1 MTYRCDY
8 DDDFFDD
15 DSSDPEFEDGD
26 NPDGGYDDPDNP
38 DEDDQDEYE
47 DDSDKEPDDDSDY
60 ELPGVEEDYQED
72 EGNWSLDDYQASAES
87 LFGDNPFFGET
98 IDDQLADEGYQFF
111 DDPAFAEAFERIAP
125 GSTETV
131 RLFEQDGQ
139 LHAFGFVPLALMT
152 LLRNQY
158 GAIDFSN
165 LRASLPLK
173 GELAEPK
180 PLPPAYASI
189 PPKPAVDLRPQCT
202 PVGDQGD
209 TARCSAFAWTHAIE
223 LTRKLEGLP
232 ERRLAPNYTMLQF
245 QRMQGDAQDYRY
257 AFEGGSGTVSGTD
270 PGEVL
275 VRNGTCRQD
284 LWPDPSAEPL
294 APERTM
300 AADANQHRVEA
311 TPHPIVL
318 EDVKTVLS
326 AGCPVH
332 VGMNTG
338 PAFMELGRD
347 GIISASEPASG
358 RHGRHAMLLVGYTGN
373 FFIAKNSWGDRWGDQ
388 GYCYIPKNVLAQ
400 AEAEFVAM
408 LRPRPD
414 ASPR

>member
-1 MTYRCDY
+1 MIYWCDY
-8 DDDFFDD
+8 EDDFFDD
-15 DSSDPEFEDGD
+15 GD
-26 NPDGGYDDPDNP
+26 DAGDDGGDFEEDDGYYGAE
-38 DEDDQDEYE
+38 DEDDES
-47 DDSDKEPDDDSDY
+47 DDGDWGEN
-60 ELPGVEEDYQED
+60 YQED
-72 EGNWSLDDYQASAES
+72 EGNWSAEDYEASAEQ
-87 LFGDNPFFGET
+87 LFGENPYFGET
-98 IDDQLADEGYQFF
+98 IDDQLADEGFEFF

-131 RLFEQDGQ
+131 RLYEQGGQ
-139 LHAFGFVPLALMT
+139 LHAFGFVPLALMS

-180 PLPPAYASI
+180 PLPAEYAAI
-189 PPKPAVDLRPQCT
+189 QPKPAVDLRPFCT

-209 TARCSAFAWTHAIE
+209 TARCSAFAWTHAME
-223 LTRKLEGLP
+223 LSRKLQGLP

-257 AFEGGSGTVSGTD
+257 AYEGGSGTVSGTD

-275 VRNGTCRQD
+275 VQNGTCRQD
-284 LWPDPSAEPL
+284 LWPDHVDEPA
-294 APERTM
+294 APERAM
-300 AADANQHRVEA
+300 ASDAAQHRVPA
-311 TPHPIVL
+311 IPHPIAL

-338 PAFMELGRD
+338 PAFTRLGRD
-347 GIISASEPASG
+347 GVLSAAEPSSG
-358 RHGRHAMLLVGYTGN
+358 RHGRHAMLLVGYNGN
-373 FFIAKNSWGDRWGDQ
+373 FYIAKNSWGPGWGDH
-388 GYCYIPKNVLAQ
+388 GYCYIPKAVLAQ
-400 AEAEFVAM
+400 ADGEFIAM
-408 LRPRPD
+408 LRRNPHGM
-414 ASPR
+414 AG

>member
-1 MTYRCDY
+1 MTYWCDY

-15 DSSDPEFEDGD
+15 SGD
-26 NPDGGYDDPDNP
+26 
-38 DEDDQDEYE
+38 
-47 DDSDKEPDDDSDY
+47 
-60 ELPGVEEDYQED
+60 VEEDYEEYDESDDEEGDDGYPDPDDDPEDGFEGGEWADYQED
-72 EGNWSLDDYQASAES
+72 SGDWSADDYETSAES
-87 LFGDNPFFGET
+87 LFGDNPYFGET
-98 IDDQLADEGYQFF
+98 IDDQLAEEGFQFF

-131 RLFEQDGQ
+131 RLYEQDGQ
-139 LHAFGFVPLALMT
+139 LHAFGFVPLALMS

-158 GAIDFSN
+158 GGIDFSN

-180 PLPPAYASI
+180 PLPPEYAAI
-189 PPKPAVDLRPQCT
+189 QPKPAVDLRPMCT

-223 LTRKLEGLP
+223 LTRKLDGLP

-245 QRMQGDAQDYRY
+245 QRLQGDAQDYRY
-257 AFEGGSGTVSGTD
+257 AYEGGSGTVSGTD

-284 LWPDPSAEPL
+284 LWPDHAEEPA
-294 APERTM
+294 APER
-300 AADANQHRVEA
+300 ALANDAVQHRVNA
-311 TPHPIVL
+311 TPHPIAL
-318 EDVKTVLS
+318 DDVKTVLS

-338 PAFMELGRD
+338 RTFTDLGRD
-347 GIISASEPASG
+347 GIMSAAEPPTG
-358 RHGRHAMLLVGYTGN
+358 RHGRHAMLLVGYNGN
-373 FFIAKNSWGDRWGDQ
+373 FFIAKNSWGSRWGDQ
-388 GYCYIPKNVLAQ
+388 GYCYIPKAVLAQ
-400 AEAEFVAM
+400 ADAEFIAM
-408 LRPRPD
+408 LRPGPHGS
-414 ASPR
+414 AG

>member
-15 DSSDPEFEDGD
+15 SGEPEYDEDGDEGYEEEQEEDDPDYDDPEDGD
-26 NPDGGYDDPDNP
+26 NDVDDGSG
-38 DEDDQDEYE
+38 
-47 DDSDKEPDDDSDY
+47 SD
-60 ELPGVEEDYQED
+60 LTGAWEDYQED
-72 EGNWSLDDYQASAES
+72 DGDWSAADYEASAER
-87 LFGDNPFFGET
+87 LFGDNPFLGET
-98 IDDQLADEGYQFF
+98 IDDQLADEGFQFF
-111 DDPAFAEAFERIAP
+111 DDPEFAEAFERTAP

-131 RLFEQDGQ
+131 RLYEQDGQ
-139 LHAFGFVPLALMT
+139 LHAFGFIPLALMS

-180 PLPPAYASI
+180 PLPPSYAAI
-189 PPKPAVDLRPQCT
+189 EPKPEVDLRPVCT

-223 LTRKLEGLP
+223 LTRRLEGLP

-257 AFEGGSGTVSGTD
+257 AYEGGSGTVSGTD

-275 VRNGTCRQD
+275 VNNGTCRQD
-284 LWPDPSAEPL
+284 LWPDHSEEPA
-294 APERTM
+294 APERQL
-300 AADANQHRVEA
+300 AADAVQHRIAA
-311 TPHPIVL
+311 TPHPISL
-318 EDVKTVLS
+318 DDVKTVLS

-338 PAFMELGRD
+338 PAFTELGRD
-347 GIISASEPASG
+347 GMISAAEPPSG
-358 RHGRHAMLLVGYTGN
+358 RHGRHAMLLVGYKGN
-373 FFIAKNSWGDRWGDQ
+373 FFIAKNSWGSRWGDQ
-388 GYCYIPKNVLAQ
+388 GYCYIPKSILQQ
-400 AEAEFVAM
+400 ADAEFIAM
-408 LRPRPD
+408 LRPVPHRT
-414 ASPR
+414 AN